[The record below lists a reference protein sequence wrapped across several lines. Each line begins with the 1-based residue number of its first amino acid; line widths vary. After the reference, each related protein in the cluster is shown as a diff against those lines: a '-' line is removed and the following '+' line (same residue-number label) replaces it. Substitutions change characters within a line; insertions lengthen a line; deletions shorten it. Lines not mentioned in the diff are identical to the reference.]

1 MGPYNHFYRRAR
13 RFTRNRAEAED
24 LLHDALLAALKA
36 GRYPLADPADPADA
50 RWFAGVLRNTAAM
63 DTRTGVRRRARERV
77 YAGSTEATRDV
88 DNIETPFDAVLA
100 PMPPAARAV
109 AILVLHGLNA
119 EEIRWIHRLSAT
131 AFRQRLTSIRRAL
144 KTLPEEVRAEALA
157 TALHR
162 QGLPELELGLIRRA
176 LVATLKR
183 IPGIG
188 AHDPDG
194 HLFVIAAGA
203 HNPRAGGNRRSRRAG
218 Q

>member
-36 GRYPLADPADPADA
+36 GRYPLADPGDA

-77 YAGSTEATRDV
+77 YAGSTEAPRDV

-109 AILVLHGLNA
+109 AILVLHGLNS

-203 HNPRAGGNRRSRRAG
+203 HNPRFGGNRCSRRAR